1 MFGLPKKLLRRSV
14 DRNQIKRLARE
25 SFRSFIGNPQIS
37 LQLGQIAWMT
47 RLESSLLTACM
58 DKPGTS
64 LGKQRYRKAF
74 DELFE
79 MARLRLVKAKAL
91 RAG

>member
-47 RLESSLLTACM
+47 RLESSLLTASM